1 MRRGAE
7 AGTIANQ
14 FRDFWTILAS
24 GQFRHADYAWLYLRS
39 RYLAPFALLHYLH
52 IGEAKG
58 FRPTPFFDPAFFAR
72 DHARTEGNL
81 FAAFLRAPVGAS
93 ACEEYDEDF
102 YRARNPDAAASGL
115 SPWAHCQ
122 KHVLSQLRDPSPR
135 LSSTFIMR
143 AYNARRCRRA
153 RVLLQLFEERRGA
166 RRIALPLLES
176 ELKQNQ
182 ARFHASITLET
193 LADGPRTKDN
203 LVFVQTNGRHPA
215 RLHEAS
221 RQYDLLLNYYTPPD
235 LPPLPAEYVFVQ
247 SGTKVTAIHKLLCE
261 RPEVLTQ
268 YDFVLF
274 LDDDIGLSTQDI
286 DRLFAIMRE
295 AGLDLAQPALTR
307 DSYGSFPAL
316 YRRKYRRGFRRLNY
330 VEIMAP
336 AFSRRALI
344 ANKDNFAKA
353 ISGFAVDT
361 LIGAL
366 CRRLFGD
373 TVAVIDAVA
382 AEHKRPIDL
391 DGGALYRFLSSKGID
406 PRVEMHVLESEA
418 GLKHGLREV

>member
-1 MRRGAE
+1 M
-7 AGTIANQ
+7 
-14 FRDFWTILAS
+14 AS
-24 GQFRHADYAWLYLRS
+24 GQFRHADYAWLHLRS
-39 RYLAPFALLHYLH
+39 RYFAPFALLHYLLS
-52 IGEAKG
+52 GEARG
-58 FRPTPFFDPAFFAR
+58 LRPTPFFDPDFFR
-72 DHARTEGNL
+72 RHHGESEGNL
-81 FAAFLRAPVGAS
+81 FAAFLRAPVGAP
-93 ACEEYDEDF
+93 ACEEYDEAF
-102 YRARNPDAAASGL
+102 YCAENPDVAASDL

-122 KHVLSQLRDPSPR
+122 KHVLSERRDPSPR
-135 LSSTFIMR
+135 LSTAFVMR
-143 AYNARRCRRA
+143 AYNAKPHRRA
-153 RVLLQLFEERRGA
+153 RLLLKLFEERRGPH
-166 RRIALPLLES
+166 RIALPLLES
-176 ELKQNQ
+176 ELKENQ
-182 ARFHASITLET
+182 ARFHASIMLKT
-193 LADGPRTKDN
+193 LADGPKTKDN

-221 RQYDLLLNYYTPPD
+221 RKYDLLLNFYAPPD
-235 LPPLPAEYVFVQ
+235 SPPLPAEYVFVQ

-261 RPEVLTQ
+261 RPDVLTQ

-274 LDDDIGLSTQDI
+274 LDDDIELSAENI
-286 DRLFAIMRE
+286 DRLFSIMRDE
-295 AGLDLAQPALTR
+295 KLDLAQPALTP
-307 DSYGSFPAL
+307 DSYGSFPVL
-316 YRRKYRRGFRRLNY
+316 YRQNYGPGFRRLNY

-361 LIGAL
+361 LIGAR

-406 PRVEMHVLESEA
+406 PRVEMHVLESQA
-418 GLKHGLREV
+418 GVTHGLREV